1 MTTVSLS
8 GAALG
13 LAPGET
19 MTIQPLV
26 TSFSPGLMHLLTTVD
41 FVHANSAERV
51 TLRFD
56 PSVLARPIFRPRL
69 TLGPILLGTGELA
82 RFHIAYYGGGI
93 VAFNMFFV
101 NASGDHI
108 GTGKAVSL
116 GGLDSEK
123 IELDGDAEEIAG
135 VPGVILGGT
144 NTFSDSFFTASLE
157 IIDKTTGAMKAAL
170 SSGGAGDRR
179 LRGDGE
185 RRWRGR
191 CGAVNQRGWRVVYDP
206 GPPPRWKQPIWL
218 PVQSPH
224 RASPSAS
231 SGTRCHW
238 PDDRRAGRSS
248 LGGIDAG
255 VSRNRA
261 RKGG

>member
-1 MTTVSLS
+1 MAAPGQDVCPPTEFLQVDSKRVTTVSLS

-26 TSFSPGLMHLLTTVD
+26 TSFSPGLTHLLTTVD

-82 RFHIAYYGGGI
+82 RFHVAYYGGGI

-116 GGLDSEK
+116 GGLDSQT
-123 IELDGDAEEIAG
+123 IELDGDAEGIAG

-144 NTFSDSFFTASLE
+144 NTFSDALLTASLE
-157 IIDKTTGAMKAAL
+157 IIDKATGAAKAAL
-170 SSGGAGDRR
+170 TSGGT
-179 LRGDGE
+179 
-185 RRWRGR
+185 
-191 CGAVNQRGWRVVYDP
+191 
-206 GPPPRWKQPIWL
+206 
-218 PVQSPH
+218 
-224 RASPSAS
+224 
-231 SGTRCHW
+231 GT
-238 PDDRRAGRSS
+238 G
-248 LGGIDAG
+248 GGIGNGGGGGGA
-255 VSRNRA
+255 A
-261 RKGG
+261 R